1 MTENLKCVL
10 TVKRNFLDLTIVGAL
25 ILNVLTKFV
34 NNVQFLNFLK
44 MGMKFSVNAV
54 IHIRN
59 LSLKES

>member
-1 MTENLKCVL
+1 VYKSNLWI

-25 ILNVLTKFV
+25 ILNVLTEFV

-44 MGMKFSVNAV
+44 MEMKFSVNAV